1 MAVAST
7 EFIALCQSQV
17 VLLTQALG
25 ASSTAIY
32 LAERVDDGAG
42 LSLVPLVAYPKLE
55 NPWADWP
62 ESLTMM
68 TYPGAVAIGD
78 ETAIH
83 PTVGEADRWPSDQS
97 TTQNTTQNTT
107 ARSTPW
113 VDIEAGNA
121 QGLPSPSHP
130 DAPVPLADTP
140 ADAKATPPLVLP
152 LVHEGVALGMLVS
165 HRSQPAW
172 GREDRQ
178 QAEQV
183 ASTLALAWILDQ
195 RGQWLQQ
202 QFQQRHLAQESQSDT
217 FHDLLHQFRNP
228 LTALQTFG
236 RLLVKRIPDGD
247 PNQPIA
253 EGIVRESRRLQD
265 LAQTFD
271 DALAQGDEAL
281 QAEGYAA
288 PWRQGSLPPALTQG
302 GLLLPTTAGPE
313 QTDPSPKSA
322 APSQVAQPWGRP
334 LQRVAGSWEN
344 QVAPRLQSAAAIAQ
358 ERGLHLLEHLPPD
371 LPAVWMDPNA
381 VAEVISNLLDNALK
395 YAPSGAAVW
404 VVGGLRRVIH
414 GQTCQGLAVGD
425 SGQGIPLADQ
435 AHIFER
441 HFRGIQASGN
451 IPGTGLGLAIAKD
464 LMEAMGGDLEII
476 SPVPSEY
483 QLALAELFNAGTT
496 YQGPGVCFIAWLPQV

>member
-1 MAVAST
+1 MAVASA

-17 VLLTQALG
+17 VLLTQSLG

-32 LAERVDDGAG
+32 LAEKVDDGAE

-78 ETAIH
+78 ETA
-83 PTVGEADRWPSDQS
+83 TRTATGNVDRWPPD
-97 TTQNTTQNTT
+97 QNTT
-107 ARSTPW
+107 AQSSPW
-113 VDIEAGNA
+113 VDIEAGKV
-121 QGLPSPSHP
+121 QGFPSPAHP
-130 DAPVPLADTP
+130 GSPVPLTDAP
-140 ADAKATPPLVLP
+140 PDAKATPPLVLP

-165 HRSQPAW
+165 HRTQPSW

-202 QFQQRHLAQESQSDT
+202 QFQQRHLAQSSQSDT

-281 QAEGYAA
+281 QSEGYAA
-288 PWRQGSLPPALTQG
+288 PWRQDALPPALTQG
-302 GLLLPTTAGPE
+302 SLLLPTTAGATQP
-313 QTDPSPKSA
+313 DPSPGSSE
-322 APSQVAQPWGRP
+322 PSRVAHPWGRP
-334 LQRVAGSWEN
+334 LQRVPGDWVT
-344 QVAPRLQSAAAIAQ
+344 QVAPRLQAAAAIAQ
-358 ERGLHLLEHLPPD
+358 DRGLHLLDHLPPD
-371 LPAVWMDPNA
+371 LPAVWMDSSA

-395 YAPSGAAVW
+395 YAPAGAAVW
-404 VVGGLRRVIH
+404 VVGGLSRVID

-425 SGQGIPLADQ
+425 TGQGIPLADQ

-441 HFRGIQASGN
+441 HFRGIQASGD
-451 IPGTGLGLAIAKD
+451 IPGTGLGLAIAKE

-476 SPVPSEY
+476 SPVPPEY
-483 QLALAELFNAGTT
+483 QRALAEMFDADAT
-496 YQGPGVCFIAWLPQV
+496 YQGPGVCFIAWLPQA